1 MQNLSAN
8 RYKLTI
14 HKYDYNLDKS
24 QTAQRERTLN
34 YPQIYDSTKY
44 NHSWKLATSN
54 SRNLCLRFCIPQH
67 IGIHI
72 FY

>member
-24 QTAQRERTLN
+24 QKAQKQRTLN
-34 YPQIYDSTKY
+34 YPQLYDSRNY
-44 NHSWKLATSN
+44 DPSWNGATSN
-54 SRNLCLRFCIPQH
+54 SRKLCLRFCIAQH

-72 FY
+72 Y